1 MKKICLHYAL
11 SASSAKDGC
20 TSSSRTPIY
29 SGECFTSLIP
39 PPVYFFIDA
48 CFSSAKLSRFCP
60 RYLTQANQHLTS
72 WAYFPFNLFST
83 TFLDWGNSSNGICK
97 KVVSYFL
104 SKIFQKAF
112 YKPWRRKEIADG
124 DIFHSWLTTIYKHTV
139 IININMF
146 MININ
151 TIFSQLK
158 YALHNTQGTAV
169 FSLFADF

>member
-11 SASSAKDGC
+11 SALSAKDGC
-20 TSSSRTPIY
+20 TTGSRTPIFY
-29 SGECFTSLIP
+29 GECFTSLIP
-39 PPVYFFIDA
+39 PPVYFFIYA
-48 CFSSAKLSRFCP
+48 YFFSAKLSRFCP

-72 WAYFPFNLFST
+72 SAYSPFNLFST

-97 KVVSYFL
+97 KVVPYFL

-112 YKPWRRKEIADG
+112 YKPWQRKEIADG
-124 DIFHSWLTTIYKHTV
+124 DTFHSWLTTIYKHTV
-139 IININMF
+139 

-151 TIFSQLK
+151 TIFFPIK
-158 YALHNTQGTAV
+158 IHIAYTQGTAV